1 MVILTHFAVEVLWF
15 YHLLHIVAYPV
26 FFCRSLS
33 TQWREGRLQARQSP
47 SAHPTVEVLWVP
59 LGDRGPGPPL
69 LYIYQN

>member
-1 MVILTHFAVEVLWF
+1 MVISTHFAVEVLWF

-26 FFCRSLS
+26 FSAVLS
-33 TQWREGRLQARQSP
+33 APNEAGGLQARHSP

-69 LYIYQN
+69 IH